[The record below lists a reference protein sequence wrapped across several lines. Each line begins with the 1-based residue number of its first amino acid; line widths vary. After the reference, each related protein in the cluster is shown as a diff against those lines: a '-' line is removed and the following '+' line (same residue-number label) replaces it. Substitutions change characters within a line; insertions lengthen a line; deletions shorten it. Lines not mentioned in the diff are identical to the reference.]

1 MTNKRRSSRLNTKA
15 NVVRRKGQYAISCGS
30 SIHDKT
36 SNFELCTQYIDLIKM
51 KSILASQYKELI
63 QKGLVTEESLRISK
77 HCFNNVISSK
87 TVDPVHEVETNLSDE
102 NSDEGRAIEY
112 IDLAEELRDRV
123 LMDITNI
130 YMVMKKSK
138 KLMTQ

>member
-36 SNFELCTQYIDLIKM
+36 SNFELCTQYIGLIKM

-63 QKGLVTEESLRISK
+63 
-77 HCFNNVISSK
+77 
-87 TVDPVHEVETNLSDE
+87 
-102 NSDEGRAIEY
+102 
-112 IDLAEELRDRV
+112 
-123 LMDITNI
+123 
-130 YMVMKKSK
+130 
-138 KLMTQ
+138 